1 MGCPE
6 TIPRSQKCLR
16 GWQTAAVHRFQQE
29 HKPLTL
35 EKAKCVVAHSFLV
48 KKQGLVMLL
57 SKAVIGFRV
66 SFITILNA
74 GASID
79 ILLSGRGSREKW
91 GLLVIIREV
100 CRNLEGRGKTI
111 YTFAFWSSC
120 LFSLSTK
127 CGLWFA
133 VPWWS
138 EQHTG
143 SLCATAHVWC
153 TIRKTKCLNPLF
165 VCHLVNAVQQL
176 TQQGEL

>member
-6 TIPRSQKCLR
+6 TIPRSKKCLR

-79 ILLSGRGSREKW
+79 ILLSGRGSREK
-91 GLLVIIREV
+91 
-100 CRNLEGRGKTI
+100 
-111 YTFAFWSSC
+111 
-120 LFSLSTK
+120 
-127 CGLWFA
+127 
-133 VPWWS
+133 
-138 EQHTG
+138 
-143 SLCATAHVWC
+143 
-153 TIRKTKCLNPLF
+153 
-165 VCHLVNAVQQL
+165 
-176 TQQGEL
+176 